1 MDKQDDRHLAEAR
14 QDKLRYLEEVHSAQ
28 RKMNDLQAH
37 LKLLETKLADK
48 DVEIRLLQEKKSAL
62 HSPRKVCFL
71 SNKLFCNC
79 SVTVCG
85 SSFDSYNSYGLS
97 PLAFNP
103 QTSYNASN
111 NSFNTTTNTS
121 SLLEQAFSHPSASMA
136 SSYVPSPG
144 YSPQV
149 SSPYK
154 SSNPANLQS
163 MNLGGN
169 VVSAGSGGG
178 GGAGSVGAGVTG
190 GNYSVNSSNY
200 SNNYDSPNY
209 NQNTSSYDT
218 SYENI
223 TRKSIDDQMKKHLDE
238 QLLTKVSQLSL
249 EHVSRLLAQKQ
260 REYNSTN
267 DIILNQIQTSKEI
280 ASSCRDISADKEEFY

>member
-1 MDKQDDRHLAEAR
+1 ML
-14 QDKLRYLEEVHSAQ
+14 YL
-28 RKMNDLQAH
+28 
-37 LKLLETKLADK
+37 
-48 DVEIRLLQEKKSAL
+48 II
-62 HSPRKVCFL
+62 L
-71 SNKLFCNC
+71 SV
-79 SVTVCG
+79 SVFHWVVVCG

-111 NSFNTTTNTS
+111 NSFNTATNTS

-144 YSPQV
+144 YSSQV

-163 MNLGGN
+163 
-169 VVSAGSGGG
+169 SG
-178 GGAGSVGAGVTG
+178 GAGVTG
-190 GNYSVNSSNY
+190 GNYSANSSNY

-280 ASSCRDISADKEEFY
+280 ASSCRDMSADKEEFY

>member
-1 MDKQDDRHLAEAR
+1 MLDQ
-14 QDKLRYLEEVHSAQ
+14 
-28 RKMNDLQAH
+28 
-37 LKLLETKLADK
+37 
-48 DVEIRLLQEKKSAL
+48 
-62 HSPRKVCFL
+62 
-71 SNKLFCNC
+71 
-79 SVTVCG
+79 
-85 SSFDSYNSYGLS
+85 SYG
-97 PLAFNP
+97 
-103 QTSYNASN
+103 
-111 NSFNTTTNTS
+111 
-121 SLLEQAFSHPSASMA
+121 HPSASMA
-136 SSYVPSPG
+136 SSYVPSCPV

-149 SSPYK
+149 SSSPYK
-154 SSNPANLQS
+154 TNPANLQS
-163 MNLGGN
+163 INLNSN
-169 VVSAGSGGG
+169 VVNSSGG
-178 GGAGSVGAGVTG
+178 VVGVTG
-190 GNYSVNSSNY
+190 NYSANSSNY

-223 TRKSIDDQMKKHLDE
+223 TRKSIDDHMKKHLDE

>member
-1 MDKQDDRHLAEAR
+1 MDKQDDRILAEAR

-48 DVEIRLLQEKKSAL
+48 DVEIRLLQEKKSTCTTAVTL
-62 HSPRKVCFL
+62 WRRSNIYIFVFASLL
-71 SNKLFCNC
+71 S
-79 SVTVCG
+79 VCG

-103 QTSYNASN
+103 QASYNTSN

-154 SSNPANLQS
+154 SSTPANLQS
-163 MNLGGN
+163 MNLGSN
-169 VVSAGSGGG
+169 VSAGSGAGG
-178 GGAGSVGAGVTG
+178 SGGVAGVNS
-190 GNYSVNSSNY
+190 GNYSANSSNY

-238 QLLTKVSQLSL
+238 QLLTKVSQLTQL

>member
-1 MDKQDDRHLAEAR
+1 MPLDR
-14 QDKLRYLEEVHSAQ
+14 
-28 RKMNDLQAH
+28 
-37 LKLLETKLADK
+37 
-48 DVEIRLLQEKKSAL
+48 
-62 HSPRKVCFL
+62 VCLFS
-71 SNKLFCNC
+71 SNLC
-79 SVTVCG
+79 VVCG

-97 PLAFNP
+97 PLAYNP
-103 QTSYNASN
+103 QASYNASN
-111 NSFNTTTNTS
+111 NSFNTTTNT

-149 SSPYK
+149 TSPFK
-154 SSNPANLQS
+154 SNA
-163 MNLGGN
+163 MNLNSN
-169 VVSAGSGGG
+169 VVNSGGG
-178 GGAGSVGAGVTG
+178 GGVVS
-190 GNYSVNSSNY
+190 GNYSANSSNY

-209 NQNTSSYDT
+209 NQNSSSYDT

>member
-1 MDKQDDRHLAEAR
+1 M
-14 QDKLRYLEEVHSAQ
+14 
-28 RKMNDLQAH
+28 
-37 LKLLETKLADK
+37 T
-48 DVEIRLLQEKKSAL
+48 
-62 HSPRKVCFL
+62 
-71 SNKLFCNC
+71 
-79 SVTVCG
+79 
-85 SSFDSYNSYGLS
+85 
-97 PLAFNP
+97 
-103 QTSYNASN
+103 
-111 NSFNTTTNTS
+111 
-121 SLLEQAFSHPSASMA
+121 

-144 YSPQV
+144 YSAQV

-154 SSNPANLQS
+154 TNATNLQS
-163 MNLGGN
+163 INLTSN
-169 VVSAGSGGG
+169 ASGGG
-178 GGAGSVGAGVTG
+178 GVAT
-190 GNYSVNSSNY
+190 GNYSANSSNY

-223 TRKSIDDQMKKHLDE
+223 TRKSIDDHMKKHLDE

>member
-1 MDKQDDRHLAEAR
+1 MFSSL
-14 QDKLRYLEEVHSAQ
+14 
-28 RKMNDLQAH
+28 
-37 LKLLETKLADK
+37 
-48 DVEIRLLQEKKSAL
+48 
-62 HSPRKVCFL
+62 FL
-71 SNKLFCNC
+71 SLPLSLFRN
-79 SVTVCG
+79 VTVCG

-97 PLAFNP
+97 PFNS

-111 NSFNTTTNTS
+111 NSFNTTPNTS

-136 SSYVPSPG
+136 GSYVPSPS

-154 SSNPANLQS
+154 SNAGNLQS
-163 MNLGGN
+163 INLSSN
-169 VVSAGSGGG
+169 VVNSGGG
-178 GGAGSVGAGVTG
+178 GGVTG
-190 GNYSVNSSNY
+190 GNYSANSSNY
-200 SNNYDSPNY
+200 SNNFDSPNY
-209 NQNTSSYDT
+209 NQSYDT

-223 TRKSIDDQMKKHLDE
+223 TRKSIDDHMKKHLDE